1 MRLIEVKSLAGTNF
15 LRPERVVALQT
26 SPTGTCVIVLDNGAT
41 VQSSEST
48 RDIAVRIEAALDA
61 RQDQH

>member
-41 VQSSEST
+41 VQSSETT
-48 RDIAVRIEAALDA
+48 RDIAARIEAALDA
-61 RQDQH
+61 QKL